1 MTYSAITHYMVSVL
15 PEKSYKFLVLYT
27 VYSHLILESINV
39 KLLTFPLKEVK
50 ILKNSLAH
58 F

>member
-15 PEKSYKFLVLYT
+15 PEESYKFLVLYT
-27 VYSHLILESINV
+27 VYSHLVLESINV

>member
-1 MTYSAITHYMVSVL
+1 MVSVL
-15 PEKSYKFLVLYT
+15 PEESYKFLVLYT
-27 VYSHLILESINV
+27 VYSHLVLESINV